1 MSRRRCVVVVVVVAV
16 VVAAAALARS
26 SVVVPPL
33 LLLLLPPPL
42 FRGAS
47 YQRLD
52 GLHGMD
58 GQTKVAPD
66 GVDRDAAR
74 VDGRQFIKPASKSLV
89 RGGG

>member
-1 MSRRRCVVVVVVVAV
+1 LSRRRCVVVVVVVAV
-16 VVAAAALARS
+16 IVAAAALARS

-33 LLLLLPPPL
+33 LLLPPPL
-42 FRGAS
+42 FCGAS